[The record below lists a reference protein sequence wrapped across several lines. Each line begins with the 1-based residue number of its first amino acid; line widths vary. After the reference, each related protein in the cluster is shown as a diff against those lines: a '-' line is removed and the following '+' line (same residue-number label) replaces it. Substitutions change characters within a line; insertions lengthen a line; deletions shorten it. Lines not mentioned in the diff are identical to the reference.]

1 MANKMNKSSRLLAL
15 ALLAGVLSAA
25 AVAAWQWRHW
35 IIPLRIGIEGGYPPF
50 SKKEADGTITGL
62 EIDWAHM
69 FCAKMRARC
78 ELVPTEF
85 DSLIPDLQAG
95 KLDAVMASL
104 SITEKRL
111 KLVDFSQSY
120 YNVPSAWLA
129 QRGRYQFV
137 LPGDW
142 LATKKVAV
150 LKDSPR
156 DQWLAENYS
165 NLQRVPVTAE
175 AEAYK
180 ALQAGSADFAFT
192 SMLVAKTKFLGT
204 PEGQGFEVVGRPT
217 WLNNAGGAG
226 GVGVAVRKGDASLKR
241 VFDKAIAASIRSGEY
256 KQAAARYVDF
266 ELNERM

>member
-1 MANKMNKSSRLLAL
+1 MATKTRSLKSLLAIAMVTAML
-15 ALLAGVLSAA
+15 GAIAL
-25 AVAAWQWRHW
+25 AAWQWRYW
-35 IIPLRIGIEGGYPPF
+35 IHPIRIGIEGGYPPF
-50 SKKEADGTITGL
+50 SKKEADGTISGL

-85 DSLIPDLQAG
+85 DQLIPDLQAG

-129 QRGRYQFV
+129 KKGQFQSV
-137 LPGDW
+137 LPGEW
-142 LATKKVAV
+142 LSGKKVAV
-150 LKDSPR
+150 LKGSPR
-156 DQWLAENYS
+156 DQWLGDNYKD
-165 NLQRVPVTAE
+165 LQRVLVSSE
-175 AEAYK
+175 ADAYK
-180 ALQAGSADFAFT
+180 ALQTGATDLAFT

-204 PEGQGFEVVGRPT
+204 PEGANFAVVGKPT
-217 WLNNAGGAG
+217 WLNNANSGG
-226 GVGVAVRKGDASLKR
+226 GVGVAVRKGDARLKKA
-241 VFDKAIAASIRSGEY
+241 FDKAISASIGSGEH
-256 KQAAARYVDF
+256 KEAAVRYVDF